1 MNENPR
7 IPFDLDRFMAAQE
20 GVYERALGELRT
32 GRKLTHWMWYI
43 FPQVAGLGTSAMA
56 RKYAIGS
63 RAEAE
68 AYLAHPVLG
77 PRLVACAEALLS
89 VTGRTSHEIMGS
101 PDDVKL
107 RSSMTLFAAL
117 AGSNSPFRAVL
128 DRYYAGQ
135 LDERTVA
142 WCGACG

>member
-1 MNENPR
+1 MNE
-7 IPFDLDRFMAAQE
+7 IPPAGFDLGRFLAAQQ
-20 GVYERALGELRT
+20 GVYERALRELRT
-32 GRKLTHWMWYI
+32 GRKQTHWMWYI

-56 RKYAIGS
+56 QKYAIGS

-77 PRLVACAEALLS
+77 PRLVACGEALLS
-89 VTGRTSHEIMGS
+89 VTGRTAREIMGS

-117 AGSNSPFRAVL
+117 AGSHSPFRAVL

-135 LDERTVA
+135 VDERTVA
-142 WCGACG
+142 RCGACG